1 MYVKTFFIFK
11 NHDSGYQSLIFYF
24 WLCFLLT
31 SVKNKRLEF
40 EEDKTEIKYNNL
52 DSA

>member
-1 MYVKTFFIFK
+1 MLKHFLFSRIMILAINHLYFIFG
-11 NHDSGYQSLIFYF
+11 SV
-24 WLCFLLT
+24 FLLT